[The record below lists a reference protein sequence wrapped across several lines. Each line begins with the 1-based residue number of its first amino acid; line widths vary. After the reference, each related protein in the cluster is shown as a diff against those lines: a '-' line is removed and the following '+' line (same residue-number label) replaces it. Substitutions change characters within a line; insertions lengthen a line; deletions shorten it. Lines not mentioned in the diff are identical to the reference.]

1 MSDYKKT
8 LNLPQTAFPMKANLA
23 QREPETLK
31 KWDTINSYE
40 AMVEAS
46 GSKGTYVLHDGP
58 PYANG
63 HIHMG
68 TALNKILK
76 DIIVKSRNMAGFA
89 SRYVPGWDCHGLPIE
104 HKVEQELK
112 EKKKTLPAHVVRKL
126 CRDYASKWI
135 DVQRKEFRRLGVL
148 GNWEDPYMSMRPT
161 YEAATARE
169 LANFVETGG
178 VMRSKK
184 PIYWCCSC
192 HTALAEAE
200 VEYYDH
206 TSPSIFVRFPLKDES
221 LKNVFSAADP
231 TRAFVVIW
239 TTTPWTLPANTAVS
253 LAPDADYVM
262 VQADGSNMIMARELV
277 EQVAEIAG
285 WESYDLVRG
294 ADGEP
299 VALKGREFT
308 GLTYT
313 CPIRQDLKGTVIYG
327 DHVTL
332 DTGTGAVH
340 IAPGHGADD
349 YNVGRLY
356 GLPVLSPVDDDGKY
370 TEEVGVPSLVGK
382 HVFDA
387 NKDIISMLEQGNNLF
402 GVEEYRHQYP
412 HCWRSKTPIIFR
424 AVEQFFISMD
434 KLRPQA
440 LEEIDKVQWLPSWG
454 RNRIYGTV
462 EARPDWCISRQR
474 TWGVPLPVFFD
485 ENGKAVL
492 DAALV
497 RKIADMVEKHG
508 SNIWFELSDEDL
520 CERLGLPKTWKKGK
534 DTLDVWID
542 SGSSHMAVM
551 DNRPGL
557 DAPADL
563 YLEATD
569 QHRGWFQSSLML
581 SVAWRGKAPYKAV
594 MTHGFVVDKDTG
606 KKTSKSDAKSGKPID
621 AAYYYDK
628 YGADIVRLWAASVDW
643 QNEVPFGE
651 DLFKQVTEPYRRLR
665 NTLRILLGNIS
676 GFDFA
681 AQAVAPEHMPLLDR
695 WILERL
701 NAVIR
706 ETLKAYEAY
715 DFRKAFSAINQFCT
729 SDLSALYVDTT
740 KDRLYC
746 DSSSSVRRRATQTAM
761 TIIFKALCR
770 LLAPIL
776 AFTADEAWEYAGYEG
791 SVHEQDF
798 PAPMPEYD
806 TQEASSVIS
815 RLQEIKSVIQVAIEE
830 QVKAK
835 VFSKNNEASITL
847 TVPVNESE
855 DVVAL
860 LEDRAFATEFFIIAD
875 LDVKSGPELA
885 ATAAKTEHAMCP
897 RCRRAA
903 LKKRAACAR
912 CICVAGRWGMQSSGS
927 GRHARHVHEVVQTQA
942 FFLQQGFEHA
952 AVIGEILDGEP
963 QVRFTHP
970 PKKRFKFSL
979 PSPFKKA

>member
-1 MSDYKKT
+1 M
-8 LNLPQTAFPMKANLA
+8 
-23 QREPETLK
+23 
-31 KWDTINSYE
+31 
-40 AMVEAS
+40 
-46 GSKGTYVLHDGP
+46 
-58 PYANG
+58 
-63 HIHMG
+63 
-68 TALNKILK
+68 
-76 DIIVKSRNMAGFA
+76 
-89 SRYVPGWDCHGLPIE
+89 
-104 HKVEQELK
+104 
-112 EKKKTLPAHVVRKL
+112 
-126 CRDYASKWI
+126 
-135 DVQRKEFRRLGVL
+135 
-148 GNWEDPYMSMRPT
+148 
-161 YEAATARE
+161 
-169 LANFVETGG
+169 
-178 VMRSKK
+178 
-184 PIYWCCSC
+184 
-192 HTALAEAE
+192 
-200 VEYYDH
+200 
-206 TSPSIFVRFPLKDES
+206 
-221 LKNVFSAADP
+221 
-231 TRAFVVIW
+231 
-239 TTTPWTLPANTAVS
+239 
-253 LAPDADYVM
+253 
-262 VQADGSNMIMARELV
+262 
-277 EQVAEIAG
+277 
-285 WESYDLVRG
+285 
-294 ADGEP
+294 
-299 VALKGREFT
+299 
-308 GLTYT
+308 
-313 CPIRQDLKGTVIYG
+313 
-327 DHVTL
+327 
-332 DTGTGAVH
+332 
-340 IAPGHGADD
+340 
-349 YNVGRLY
+349 
-356 GLPVLSPVDDDGKY
+356 
-370 TEEVGVPSLVGK
+370 
-382 HVFDA
+382 
-387 NKDIISMLEQGNNLF
+387 
-402 GVEEYRHQYP
+402 
-412 HCWRSKTPIIFR
+412 
-424 AVEQFFISMD
+424 
-434 KLRPQA
+434 
-440 LEEIDKVQWLPSWG
+440 
-454 RNRIYGTV
+454 
-462 EARPDWCISRQR
+462 
-474 TWGVPLPVFFD
+474 PLPVFFD

-643 QNEVPFGE
+643 HNEVPFGD

-701 NAVIR
+701 NTVIR

-746 DSSSSVRRRATQTAM
+746 DSPSSVRRRATQTAM

-806 TQEASSVIS
+806 TQEATSVIS

-875 LDVKSGPELA
+875 LDVKTGPELA
-885 ATAAKTEHAMCP
+885 ASAAKTEHAMCP
-897 RCRRAA
+897 RCRRYEPAA
-903 LKKRAACAR
+903 EGGDVCERCA
-912 CICVAGRWGMQSSGS
+912 
-927 GRHARHVHEVVQTQA
+927 EV
-942 FFLQQGFEHA
+942 L
-952 AVIGEILDGEP
+952 
-963 QVRFTHP
+963 
-970 PKKRFKFSL
+970 S
-979 PSPFKKA
+979 